1 MFKYLKIF
9 FLIFSSISCFSQ
21 DFTEL
26 AEDIPES
33 TILVVDGKN
42 RSFGSGFICTE
53 SDYIIT
59 NYHVISNMRNIYIK
73 LYNQEKRY
81 LCNLVNY
88 DRYFDI
94 AILEISYKEIS
105 LINNNIDLF
114 SDLRLPV
121 SLDKNSIGM
130 SVFASGY
137 PHGFYQFSIG
147 NISGSV
153 KNKDYELI
161 QHTSAIS
168 PGNSGG
174 PLLNDRGEVIGINTL
189 ILRGAENMGYAI
201 PIKYAINLLPKDTPL
216 IYLEDDQNRNN
227 LEKVNQE
234 LEIPINNNLIKKKK
248 KRDVDPDK
256 EFLKDLID

>member
-1 MFKYLKIF
+1 M
-9 FLIFSSISCFSQ
+9 LISVFCFSQ

-26 AEDIPES
+26 AEDITSS
-33 TILVVDGKN
+33 TILVVDGKD
-42 RSFGSGFICTE
+42 RSFGSGFICTQ

-59 NYHVISNMRNIYIK
+59 NYHVIRNMRNIYIQ
-73 LYNQEKRY
+73 LYNQDKKY
-81 LCNLVNY
+81 LCNLVSY
-88 DRYFDI
+88 DRYYDI
-94 AILEISYKEIS
+94 AILELSYKEIS
-105 LINNNIDLF
+105 LLNNNIDLF

-147 NISGSV
+147 NISGNV

-174 PLLNDRGEVIGINTL
+174 PLLNSRGEVIGINTL

-201 PIKYAINLLPKDTPL
+201 PIQYAINLLPKDTPL
-216 IYLEDDQNRNN
+216 IYLDGVEDEYFRKKV
-227 LEKVNQE
+227 EKVNQKRDA
-234 LEIPINNNLIKKKK
+234 PTRNNLPK
-248 KRDVDPDK
+248 KRVVDPDK
-256 EFLKDLID
+256 EFLKNLINDR